1 MNDTKPQ
8 DPIVA
13 ARLRLLDRPEWQY
26 TEWTKADVARFNEA
40 ARQEAKKV
48 ITYSRDSERAT
59 RPLRT

>member
-40 ARQEAKKV
+40 AMTEVRRDAK
-48 ITYSRDSERAT
+48 
-59 RPLRT
+59 